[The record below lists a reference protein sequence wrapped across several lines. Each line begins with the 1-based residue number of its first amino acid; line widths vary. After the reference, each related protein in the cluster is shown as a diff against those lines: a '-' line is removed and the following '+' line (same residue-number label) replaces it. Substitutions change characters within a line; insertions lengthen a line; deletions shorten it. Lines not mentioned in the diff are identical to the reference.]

1 MVALQLKKVPT
12 CPQIIPWGSL
22 SKEWM
27 KKVSHLSLRLILHE
41 QVINIFK
48 MLLIKLT
55 WKLSVGYQLY
65 EVDSQVNGET
75 STSAQGETVWVEGLV
90 PGIDFCNHG
99 M

>member
-1 MVALQLKKVPT
+1 
-12 CPQIIPWGSL
+12 
-22 SKEWM
+22 
-27 KKVSHLSLRLILHE
+27 
-41 QVINIFK
+41 

-99 M
+99 MWYDHHNPVIHGIVYLSSLYSVVII